1 MSELE
6 TQVTNYLNYCRNQ
19 KRLDEK
25 TLRAYRIDLTSFAE
39 LWNQTKY
46 WTLHRKH

>member
-25 TLRAYRIDLTSFAE
+25 TLRAYRIDLDQFCRAVE
-39 LWNQTKY
+39 PDKILDII
-46 WTLHRKH
+46 